1 MAAQKE
7 TAIISGKAFWTK
19 LNRKDEYSDKYQMDI
34 GDLSDKSKEVLTSH
48 GVKLKNKNDDRGQ
61 FITART
67 QYLVPVIDSNK
78 KVIDSDTLIG
88 NGSSVRVKVDFNKT
102 HPFVEK
108 YGTSMYLKK
117 VQVTELV
124 EYGKDDFDD
133 DDDLVQLSYQG
144 L

>member
-7 TAIISGKAFWTK
+7 TAIIDGKAYWSK
-19 LNRKDEYSDKYQMDI
+19 LDRKDEFSDKYQMDI

-48 GVKLKNKNDDRGQ
+48 GVKLKNKNDDRGE

-67 QYLVPVIDSNK
+67 QYLVPVIDSDK

-133 DDDLVQLSYQG
+133 DDDLV
-144 L
+144 

>member
-48 GVKLKNKNDDRGQ
+48 GVKLKNKNDDRGE

-133 DDDLVQLSYQG
+133 DDDLV
-144 L
+144 